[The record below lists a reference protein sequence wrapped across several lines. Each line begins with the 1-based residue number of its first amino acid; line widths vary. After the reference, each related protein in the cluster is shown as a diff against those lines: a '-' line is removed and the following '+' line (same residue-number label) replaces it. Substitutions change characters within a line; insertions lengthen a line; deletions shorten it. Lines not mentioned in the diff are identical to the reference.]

1 MFSSPHG
8 WVLRTQK
15 LRPHLL
21 SNQIVSS
28 VMPKLGQNVAL
39 LASPA
44 AWKFVVLL
52 KKISFLVH
60 SISYFPS
67 SSPNVKRDRLQARLL
82 LVDGEIL
89 FHVQII
95 SIRV

>member
-28 VMPKLGQNVAL
+28 VMPKLGQNIAL
-39 LASPA
+39 HASPA
-44 AWKFVVLL
+44 AWKFVLL

-60 SISYFPS
+60 SISFFPS

-89 FHVQII
+89 FRVQII